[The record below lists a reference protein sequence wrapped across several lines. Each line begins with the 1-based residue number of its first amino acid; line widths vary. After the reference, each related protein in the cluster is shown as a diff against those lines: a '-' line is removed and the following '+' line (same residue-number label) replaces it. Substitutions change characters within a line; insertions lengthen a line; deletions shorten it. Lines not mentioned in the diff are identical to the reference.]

1 MSSERAR
8 ESRWTAA
15 WCAVALAFPWSN
27 AFMSVAAGCLG
38 LAAILDLV
46 KPVRQT
52 DATGDALTSGL
63 ALAGLVLLS
72 GLSSLWSE
80 DAALAWNDVRIKLPL
95 LVGGLVLLAA
105 RGGAILSEGSVR
117 RVVHCAAF
125 SAALAT
131 AALIVL
137 DLANGAPFGGRPSS
151 VFISHIRL
159 GLWWA
164 VLLPWA
170 VRWLPRT
177 MAWLFV
183 GLAFVT
189 WFWTE
194 SLSGMLCGL
203 LTAVWWVPALFSDA
217 KATWPGG
224 GSAALRVGATGAGLV
239 LAALALRS
247 ALPDAYPDAAAL
259 PVTSAEGNAYV
270 HKLDRRVTE
279 NGHFVWTEIAWGE
292 LAESWKD
299 RHALPFDQ
307 VQARLIRFL
316 ASKGL
321 SKDRSGVQSLSQEE
335 IDAIAGG
342 ATSVVEWNGLGWS
355 RRWNRMKFNWGQW
368 LDGMRTSDASIL
380 ARSVYQQA
388 AVDAVAR
395 MPWPAH
401 LFGVGSGGS
410 RALMSSAYAD
420 CHPRWPE
427 DMRHRPHNQ
436 WLSLWIQLGMVGC
449 ALLVL
454 ACRSA
459 FRRPWGTAGV
469 VILLSSFLFE
479 DTLETQAGVTLAVW
493 VLSLP
498 AFIQADRRR

>member
-46 KPVRQT
+46 KPVRPT
-52 DATGDALTSGL
+52 GATGETRTSGL

-105 RGGAILSEGSVR
+105 RGSAILSEGSVR

-170 VRWLPRT
+170 VRWLPRS

-194 SLSGMLCGL
+194 SLSGMLCAL
-203 LTAVWWVPALFSDA
+203 LTAVWWVPALFSDV

-259 PVTSAEGNAYV
+259 PVSSAEGNAYV

-380 ARSVYQQA
+380 ARSVYQQT

-410 RALMSSAYAD
+410 RALMSSTYAD
-420 CHPRWPE
+420 CQPRWPE

-449 ALLVL
+449 ALLIL

-498 AFIQADRRR
+498 AFIRADRRR